1 MKQNKFK
8 AMERGRVVNE
18 PHFEDR
24 TRPESDVLFEALF
37 RPESQTYRVSQIYAQ
52 LRATKNS
59 SVRV

>member
-1 MKQNKFK
+1 
-8 AMERGRVVNE
+8 MERGRVVNK